1 MIVCAC
7 KQCIAVK
14 MVREEEVNA
23 RVRYTGVL
31 FCVTIMEVLV
41 NNSQ

>member
-7 KQCIAVK
+7 KQCIAIK
-14 MVREEEVNA
+14 MVMEDEVNV

-31 FCVTIMEVLV
+31 FCVTVMEVLV

>member
-14 MVREEEVNA
+14 MMEGEVNA

-31 FCVTIMEVLV
+31 FCVTVMEVLV
-41 NNSQ
+41 SNTQ